1 MMSASGWRA
10 MRSRQMSVGLL
21 LGMLAMAPLR
31 AAEPPANDT
40 SQPPQEAA
48 AGLEYQPQP
57 LLDDVFV
64 PSKEIS
70 DDYPIPFPVDI

>member
-1 MMSASGWRA
+1 MSVSAWRA
-10 MRSRQMSVGLL
+10 MRGRQLSCSLLAGLL
-21 LGMLAMAPLR
+21 IMTPLR
-31 AAEPPANDT
+31 AAEPPAADAR
-40 SQPPQEAA
+40 QPPHEAVT
-48 AGLEYQPQP
+48 GLEYQPQP

>member
-1 MMSASGWRA
+1 MMSVSGWRA
-10 MRSRQMSVGLL
+10 MRSRRLPCGLL
-21 LGMLAMAPLR
+21 LGLLAMAPLC
-31 AAEPPANDT
+31 AAEPPVDDT
-40 SQPPQEAA
+40 GKPSQDAA
-48 AGLEYQPQP
+48 AGLEYQTQP

>member
-1 MMSASGWRA
+1 MSVSGWRA
-10 MRSRQMSVGLL
+10 MRSSRLPVGLL
-21 LGMLAMAPLR
+21 LGLLAMAPLH
-31 AAEPPANDT
+31 AAEPTADD
-40 SQPPQEAA
+40 SSEPQEDAA

>member
-1 MMSASGWRA
+1 MVEVAELPGQA
-10 MRSRQMSVGLL
+10 H
-21 LGMLAMAPLR
+21 AHDR
-31 AAEPPANDT
+31 AAEPPVDDT
-40 SQPPQEAA
+40 GKPSQDAA
-48 AGLEYQPQP
+48 AGLEYQTQP

>member
-1 MMSASGWRA
+1 
-10 MRSRQMSVGLL
+10 MRNKYLRLVV
-21 LGMLAMAPLR
+21 LAGVLAITPLR
-31 AAEPPANDT
+31 AAEPPAD
-40 SQPPQEAA
+40 

-70 DDYPIPFPVDI
+70 EDYPIPFPVDI

>member
-1 MMSASGWRA
+1 MSVSGWRA
-10 MRSRQMSVGLL
+10 MRSSRLPVGLL
-21 LGMLAMAPLR
+21 LGMFAMAPVG
-31 AAEPPANDT
+31 AAEPPADD
-40 SQPPQEAA
+40 SGKPPAEAA

-70 DDYPIPFPVDI
+70 EDYPIPFPVDI